1 MCAGARIMAVT
12 GAQREVEGLCLA
24 LSADLISSGFLRG
37 TFRSP
42 LDTVL
47 ALAIV
52 QANLAHLA
60 RDLAFQKAYADL
72 AHGPPD
78 DLRRPVRSRSIA
90 VSLGIPQ
97 ETVRRRIDHMVKA
110 GILVRT
116 NAGVFMPKRVT
127 ETPDYAT
134 TVEATWAALGALYG
148 ALRRKDAL
156 PAPAYHRCD
165 GETPYRYMMRLW
177 GDHFLRLIET
187 LLPLVE
193 EPLGIV
199 LLFAILR
206 ASQASE
212 AGAGEP
218 VTVSAL
224 SRDLGVPF
232 ETARRNALRLAQG
245 GLCEKAARGYQ
256 ITPELLETPAWRR
269 LAERH
274 RLVLARFF
282 TIMGERNLLGWW
294 EADYQVAKAAGA

>member
-1 MCAGARIMAVT
+1 MTVT
-12 GAQREVEGLCLA
+12 GALREVEELCLA

-47 ALAIV
+47 ALAV
-52 QANLAHLA
+52 GQANLAHMA
-60 RDLAFQKAYADL
+60 RDLTFQKTYAGL
-72 AHGPPD
+72 SRGPPD
-78 DLRRPVRSRSIA
+78 HLRRPVRSRSIA

-97 ETVRRRIDHMVKA
+97 ETVRRRIDLMVKA

-116 NAGVFMPKRVT
+116 NAGVFMPKSVT
-127 ETPDYAT
+127 ETPNYAS
-134 TVEATWAALGALYG
+134 TVEATWAALGTLYG

-156 PAPAYHRCD
+156 PAPAYQAHD
-165 GETPYRYMMRLW
+165 GEIPYRYMMRLW

-206 ASQASE
+206 ASRATE
-212 AGAGEP
+212 AGEGES
-218 VTVSAL
+218 VSVSAL

-232 ETARRNALRLAQG
+232 ETARRNTLRLAEN
-245 GLCEKAARGYQ
+245 GLCEKAARGYH
-256 ITPELLETPAWRR
+256 ITPRLLETPAWRQ

-274 RLVLARFF
+274 RLILLRFF
-282 TIMGERNLLGWW
+282 GIMGERNLLGWW
-294 EADYQVAKAAGA
+294 EADHQASRA